1 MMFSEWISTDE
12 RWKSEETFPQ
22 RISLKYLYAGPVK
35 RMGNCPATFDALDIS
50 QILEKLPSA
59 SLPPQRESKSFP
71 SDIESRQKTSLHFWY
86 SSLWRVLGRDT
97 SAIGVISADSFCKS

>member
-1 MMFSEWISTDE
+1 MFSEWISTDE

-50 QILEKLPSA
+50 QILDRE
-59 SLPPQRESKSFP
+59 PPENFSPFLVIFTLESNWSGYEC
-71 SDIESRQKTSLHFWY
+71 DWGYL
-86 SSLWRVLGRDT
+86 
-97 SAIGVISADSFCKS
+97 C

>member
-1 MMFSEWISTDE
+1 MFSEWISTDE

-50 QILEKLPSA
+50 ELLEKLPSA
-59 SLPPQRESKSFP
+59 SYLPKGKARAFLLTLRAARKLLSIFG
-71 SDIESRQKTSLHFWY
+71 TLHF
-86 SSLWRVLGRDT
+86 GE
-97 SAIGVISADSFCKS
+97 

>member
-1 MMFSEWISTDE
+1 MFSEWISTDE

-50 QILEKLPSA
+50 QILEKLPTA
-59 SLPPQRESKSFP
+59 SLPPKEKARAFLLT
-71 SDIESRQKTSLHFWY
+71 SRAARKLLSIFGNLHF
-86 SSLWRVLGRDT
+86 GE
-97 SAIGVISADSFCKS
+97 

>member
-1 MMFSEWISTDE
+1 MFSEWISTDE

-59 SLPPQRESKSFP
+59 SLPCLLYTSP
-71 SDIESRQKTSLHFWY
+71 SP
-86 SSLWRVLGRDT
+86 RD
-97 SAIGVISADSFCKS
+97 

>member
-1 MMFSEWISTDE
+1 MFSEWISTDE

-50 QILEKLPSA
+50 QILEKLSSA
-59 SLPPQRESKSFP
+59 SLPLKRKQEPFLLTS
-71 SDIESRQKTSLHFWY
+71 SRQKTSLHFW
-86 SSLWRVLGRDT
+86 
-97 SAIGVISADSFCKS
+97 

>member
-71 SDIESRQKTSLHFWY
+71 SDIESRQKLLSIL
-86 SSLWRVLGRDT
+86 VLFTLESNWAGYECDW
-97 SAIGVISADSFCKS
+97 GYLC